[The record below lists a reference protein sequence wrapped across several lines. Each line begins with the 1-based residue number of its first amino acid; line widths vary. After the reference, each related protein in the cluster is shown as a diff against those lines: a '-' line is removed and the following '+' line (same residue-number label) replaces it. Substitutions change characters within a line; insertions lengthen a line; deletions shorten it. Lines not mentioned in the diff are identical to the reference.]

1 MSPMK
6 TVWFILLAVVFLL
19 AMGIP
24 EAAAGLPER
33 MDDGGIRAAL
43 LLDGREAFDARMRL
57 IAGAEQ
63 TLELGTYL
71 FKDDVS
77 GRLIASALIAAAD
90 RGVRVR
96 ILTDGLIGRLNG
108 GDLRYVLGSHQNM
121 ELRFYNPV
129 NLLDT
134 NSLNSRYHEK
144 FLIKDREVLVLGGRN
159 ISDDFLSAPG
169 YPEVNYDL
177 DVLVF
182 GTPGDEKPAAQALAD
197 YFDLIWEEYC
207 VPAYSSV
214 PESKAPAVSKL
225 EEELRGLYAAF
236 CLENPE
242 LVTREGWAV
251 ATVPVKGY
259 TLLVNPARPG
269 VKEPVLWEALTDT
282 MKNAGERIW
291 VLTPYLVPDGL
302 MSGDLEEVAALV
314 PDMTV
319 LINSRAAGSNL
330 IASADYLVRKGMFE
344 DMRLRLYEFHGDLSM
359 HTKAVLFDGDAGA
372 VGTFNFDMR
381 SVYINTEVMLILY
394 GEEFNA
400 ILEQYMLGML
410 AFSAPANAA
419 AREKDTWGEELK
431 SPGNLKELI
440 IHLLAP
446 FITALRPLI

>member
-1 MSPMK
+1 MK
-6 TVWFILLAVVFLL
+6 TVWFIILAGVFLL
-19 AMGIP
+19 VMGIP

-33 MDDGGIRAAL
+33 TDDGGMRAAL

-71 FKDDVS
+71 FKDDMS
-77 GRLIASALIAAAD
+77 GRLIASALMAAAD

-96 ILTDGLIGRLNG
+96 ILSDGLIGRLNG

-121 ELRFYNPV
+121 EFRFYNPV
-129 NLLDT
+129 NLLDQ

-169 YPEVNYDL
+169 HPEANYDL

-182 GTPGDEKPAAQALAD
+182 GTHCDEKPAAQALAA
-197 YFDLIWEEYC
+197 YFDLIWEEHC
-207 VPAYSSV
+207 APAYSSV
-214 PESKAPAVSKL
+214 PESKALAVSAL
-225 EEELRGLYAAF
+225 AEELGGLYAAF

-242 LVTREGWAV
+242 LIVKTGWAGD
-251 ATVPVKGY
+251 TVPVKGY

-269 VKEPVLWEALTDT
+269 VKEPMLWEALTDT

-291 VLTPYLVPDGL
+291 VLTPYLVLDDR
-302 MSGDLEEVAALV
+302 MTGDLKDVAALV

-319 LINSRAAGSNL
+319 LINSREVGRNL

-344 DMRLRLYEFHGDLSM
+344 DMRLRLYEFHGNMSM

-372 VGTFNFDMR
+372 VGTFNFDLR

-400 ILEQYMLGML
+400 MLEQYMRGML
-410 AFSAPANAA
+410 AFSSPANAA
-419 AREKDTWGEELK
+419 AREDETRREEIK
-431 SPGNLKELI
+431 PPVNVRELI
-440 IHLLAP
+440 IHFLAP